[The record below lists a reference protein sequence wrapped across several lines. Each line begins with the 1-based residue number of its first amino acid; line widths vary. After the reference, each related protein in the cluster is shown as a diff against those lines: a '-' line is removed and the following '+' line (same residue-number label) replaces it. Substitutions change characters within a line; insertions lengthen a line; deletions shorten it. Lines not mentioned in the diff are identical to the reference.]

1 MSQTNKNITAE
12 IIDDDI
18 HLGRFSRS
26 NEREIVRFDW
36 KFYNSLILSSEFCAF
51 AGEKQNEGDEA
62 EELFANLK
70 KDLRFDTERHPPHPT
85 KIPYEQQIDIHQV
98 IKRLGIDKRLKTLMT
113 QEMKNKC
120 QKACVVKLLKT
131 NEKEAMFPFA
141 DMVVFQ
147 DMN

>member
-1 MSQTNKNITAE
+1 MIRDSKTLRKRLCSPCTRSKSLKGRKTISYRIYLNQVGRSDARQKDIQLLSQTNKNITAE

-62 EELFANLK
+62 EELFAN
-70 KDLRFDTERHPPHPT
+70 
-85 KIPYEQQIDIHQV
+85 
-98 IKRLGIDKRLKTLMT
+98 
-113 QEMKNKC
+113 
-120 QKACVVKLLKT
+120 
-131 NEKEAMFPFA
+131 
-141 DMVVFQ
+141 
-147 DMN
+147 